1 MPPRYCLNNERQVEN
16 VPAINDKTVLKQL
29 FKLNRTYR
37 EAKEHAIEES
47 VNAVEIYERPGLQR
61 SR

>member
-1 MPPRYCLNNERQVEN
+1 MNNERQVEN
-16 VPAINDKTVLKQL
+16 VSAINDKTVLKQL